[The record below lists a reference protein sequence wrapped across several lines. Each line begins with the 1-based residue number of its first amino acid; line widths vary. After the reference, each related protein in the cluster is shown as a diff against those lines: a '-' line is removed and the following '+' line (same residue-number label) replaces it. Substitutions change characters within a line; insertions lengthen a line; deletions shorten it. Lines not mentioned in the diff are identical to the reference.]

1 MSSTIFRTPAA
12 RCNLSPR
19 TVEGCIDRVGV
30 RYARAGRPAPTTAS
44 LVARALQDGL
54 IDLDDL

>member
-1 MSSTIFRTPAA
+1 M
-12 RCNLSPR
+12 
-19 TVEGCIDRVGV
+19 EGCIDRVGV